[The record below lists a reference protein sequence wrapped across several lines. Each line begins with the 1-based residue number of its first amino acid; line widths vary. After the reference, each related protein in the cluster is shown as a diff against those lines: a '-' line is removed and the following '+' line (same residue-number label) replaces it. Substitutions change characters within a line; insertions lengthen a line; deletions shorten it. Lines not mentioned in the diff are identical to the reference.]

1 MSEKF
6 NNFMP
11 CFGGLDFGGLG
22 IWRYDMGEEKQEKQ
36 TRKIKP
42 LTDWKISMLKTGM
55 GVKVKYAGSD
65 KLDLCVVFKGR
76 YMGKHRALLVD
87 ATRNETLFW
96 ATCRALLQKSGQ
108 LYPDS
113 KSQIVETFKPNQK
126 QLRQA
131 WKNLKNSQYNK
142 INLIGEYPLGK
153 GKEKKD
159 AL

>member
-1 MSEKF
+1 MRIEGKKKKSAWIWLGIGALGALL
-6 NNFMP
+6 NRIR
-11 CFGGLDFGGLG
+11 GGLLDIPGG
-22 IWRYDMGEEKQEKQ
+22 
-36 TRKIKP
+36 
-42 LTDWKISMLKTGM
+42 KISMLKTGM

-65 KLDLCVVFKGR
+65 KLDLCVVFKSR

-108 LYPDS
+108 LYQDS

-142 INLIGEYPLGK
+142 INLIGEYPLGEKK
-153 GKEKKD
+153 GEKD

>member
-1 MSEKF
+1 M
-6 NNFMP
+6 
-11 CFGGLDFGGLG
+11 
-22 IWRYDMGEEKQEKQ
+22 
-36 TRKIKP
+36 
-42 LTDWKISMLKTGM
+42 TDWKISML
-55 GVKVKYAGSD
+55 
-65 KLDLCVVFKGR
+65 
-76 YMGKHRALLVD
+76 
-87 ATRNETLFW
+87 W

-131 WKNLKNSQYNK
+131 WKNL
-142 INLIGEYPLGK
+142 IGEYSLRK

>member
-1 MSEKF
+1 M
-6 NNFMP
+6 
-11 CFGGLDFGGLG
+11 
-22 IWRYDMGEEKQEKQ
+22 
-36 TRKIKP
+36 
-42 LTDWKISMLKTGM
+42 TDWKISMLKTGM

-76 YMGKHRALLVD
+76 YMGRHRAFLVD
-87 ATRNETLFW
+87 AIRNETLFW
-96 ATCRALLQKSGQ
+96 VTCRACLQKSGQ
-108 LYPDS
+108 LYQDS
-113 KSQIVETFKPNQK
+113 KSQIVETFKPNQG

-153 GKEKKD
+153 ERRKKD